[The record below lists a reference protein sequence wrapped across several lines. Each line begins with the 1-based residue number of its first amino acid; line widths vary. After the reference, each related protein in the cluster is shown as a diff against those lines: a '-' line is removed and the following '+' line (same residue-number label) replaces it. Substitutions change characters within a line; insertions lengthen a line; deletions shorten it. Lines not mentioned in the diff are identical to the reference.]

1 MSSGNQDSKSKSGS
15 DSKRSADKRRSS
27 RRKAAA
33 SGASRRL
40 AFPTESETFDIHGST
55 PAPAPSSITP
65 YHSTKES
72 AEAAASTYKPHTSS
86 ILTSSPTNT
95 ERPLSTDKSK
105 NKDKD
110 NDRHDADS
118 SSSDKGSTVSPSEY
132 LTIEPSAPLKL
143 FSSHSAKH
151 TSATPK
157 ALRQDMLPPSA
168 SGMTTPEQ
176 RISPV
181 SGINPATG
189 LSQEVG
195 ASLQLDMGAPRPG
208 HLRSPSS
215 GNTPSQ
221 STTSLR
227 RNASS
232 IITNVD
238 KHGGP
243 RRRRSKNGMRS
254 KSRSLSRPASP
265 TSSVY
270 SDVSSVS
277 GKTLTI
283 VLKLGTSS
291 ICDPVTH
298 MPMLANLSLMVET
311 ITKLKEQGHR
321 VVLVSSGAVGI
332 GLRRMH
338 MAEKPKELAS
348 IQAIAAIGQGRLMAL
363 YDDLF
368 GQLGQPVAQVLL
380 TRNDLSHRTQY
391 LNACN
396 TFEALLEMGVVP
408 IVNENDTVSL
418 GEIRFGDN
426 DTLSAITAG
435 MVHAD
440 YLFLLTDVDCLYTD
454 NPRTNPNAKQVT
466 NVTDIKA
473 LRDAV
478 DVSTAGSAVGTGGM
492 ATKLIAAELAT
503 AAGVTTVITRGS
515 TPQKVIDIVE
525 YFSNPDTQTDSPLPA
540 SVLCTRFIAKTRPM
554 IDRKWWILH
563 GMYCAGTIYVD
574 AGAVVALAKFKKSL
588 FAAGIK
594 RVEGSFSSN
603 QSVRVVY
610 EPEREAHA
618 DTAHLNSAEERVLN
632 AVTPMR
638 SEVIEIGHGLVNYTS
653 AEVKR
658 IRGCHSSEFEAILG
672 YCDSDNV
679 IHRGNM
685 VVTIPDAILDEVF
698 VTMSSKSKIRAEQR
712 APVPVCSPNLSAI

>member
-1 MSSGNQDSKSKSGS
+1 M
-15 DSKRSADKRRSS
+15 
-27 RRKAAA
+27 
-33 SGASRRL
+33 
-40 AFPTESETFDIHGST
+40 
-55 PAPAPSSITP
+55 
-65 YHSTKES
+65 
-72 AEAAASTYKPHTSS
+72 
-86 ILTSSPTNT
+86 
-95 ERPLSTDKSK
+95 
-105 NKDKD
+105 
-110 NDRHDADS
+110 
-118 SSSDKGSTVSPSEY
+118 
-132 LTIEPSAPLKL
+132 
-143 FSSHSAKH
+143 
-151 TSATPK
+151 
-157 ALRQDMLPPSA
+157 
-168 SGMTTPEQ
+168 
-176 RISPV
+176 
-181 SGINPATG
+181 
-189 LSQEVG
+189 SQEVG
-195 ASLQLDMGAPRPG
+195 TSSQLDLGAPRPG
-208 HLRSPSS
+208 HGRSPSA
-215 GNTPSQ
+215 GNTPSS
-221 STTSLR
+221 STASLR

-232 IITNVD
+232 IVTNVD

-243 RRRRSKNGMRS
+243 RRRRSKTNLRS
-254 KSRSLSRPASP
+254 SSRSLSRPGSP
-265 TSSVY
+265 TGSVY
-270 SDVSSVS
+270 SDVSSTS
-277 GKTLTI
+277 GKSLTI

-298 MPMLANLSLMVET
+298 MPLLANLSLMVET
-311 ITKLKEQGHR
+311 IVKLKELGHR

-332 GLRRMH
+332 GLRRLH
-338 MAEKPKELAS
+338 MAQKPKELAG
-348 IQAIAAIGQGRLMAL
+348 IQAIAAVGQGRLMAL

-368 GQLGQPVAQVLL
+368 GQLAQPVAQVLL

-454 NPRTNPNAKQVT
+454 NPRNNPNAKQVT

-478 DVSTAGSAVGTGGM
+478 DVSSAGSAVGTGGM

-525 YFSNPDTQTDSPLPA
+525 YFSNPDTIPDAPVPA
-540 SVLCTRFIAKTRPM
+540 SVLCTRFVAKTRPM

-594 RVEGSFSSN
+594 RVEGMFSSN
-603 QSVRVVY
+603 QAVRV
-610 EPEREAHA
+610 
-618 DTAHLNSAEERVLN
+618 TRVMN
-632 AVTPMR
+632 AVAPIK

-653 AEVKR
+653 AEINR

-672 YCDSDNV
+672 YCDSDCV
-679 IHRGNM
+679 INRGNM
-685 VVTIPDAILDEVF
+685 VITVPDHILDDVF
-698 VTMSSKSKIRAEQR
+698 ITKPHKTKIIAEQR
-712 APVPVCSPNLSAI
+712 APLPVCSPNLSAI

>member
-1 MSSGNQDSKSKSGS
+1 MSSNRDSNR
-15 DSKRSADKRRSS
+15 DSKRSSDKRRSS
-27 RRKAAA
+27 RRKGGSSNTA
-33 SGASRRL
+33 RRL
-40 AFPTESETFDIHGST
+40 AFPTESETFDIHGSSAST
-55 PAPAPSSITP
+55 SSINV
-65 YHSTKES
+65 YHASKES
-72 AEAAASTYKPHTSS
+72 AEAAASVNKPHTSS
-86 ILTSSPTNT
+86 SLINAIESPSHTSKDTDAGSGSGDNSTGSSP
-95 ERPLSTDKSK
+95 
-105 NKDKD
+105 
-110 NDRHDADS
+110 A
-118 SSSDKGSTVSPSEY
+118 EY
-132 LTIEPSAPLKL
+132 LTIQPSTPLKL
-143 FSSHSAKH
+143 HNARAKQPV
-151 TSATPK
+151 PK

-168 SGMTTPEQ
+168 SGMNTPEP
-176 RISPV
+176 RISPTSSV
-181 SGINPATG
+181 AINPATG

-208 HLRSPSS
+208 HGRSPSA

-238 KHGGP
+238 RHGGP

-270 SDVSSVS
+270 SDISSIG
-277 GKTLTI
+277 GKSLTI

-311 ITKLKEQGHR
+311 IVKLKEQGHR

-338 MAEKPKELAS
+338 IAEKPKELAS
-348 IQAIAAIGQGRLMAL
+348 IQAIAAVGQGRLMAL

-368 GQLGQPVAQVLL
+368 GQLAQPVAQVLL

-503 AAGVTTVITRGS
+503 AAGVSTVITRGS

-525 YFSNPDTQTDSPLPA
+525 YFSNPDTQPDAPLPN
-540 SVLCTRFIAKTRPM
+540 SVLCTRFVAKTRPM

-594 RVEGSFSSN
+594 RVEGVFSSN

-610 EPEREAHA
+610 EPA
-618 DTAHLNSAEERVLN
+618 
-632 AVTPMR
+632 
-638 SEVIEIGHGLVNYTS
+638 
-653 AEVKR
+653 
-658 IRGCHSSEFEAILG
+658 
-672 YCDSDNV
+672 
-679 IHRGNM
+679 
-685 VVTIPDAILDEVF
+685 
-698 VTMSSKSKIRAEQR
+698 
-712 APVPVCSPNLSAI
+712 

>member
-1 MSSGNQDSKSKSGS
+1 MSSNRDSKGR
-15 DSKRSADKRRSS
+15 KRSSDKRRSS
-27 RRKAAA
+27 RRKGA
-33 SGASRRL
+33 SSGTSRRL
-40 AFPTESETFDIHGST
+40 AFPTESESFDIHGSSAAT
-55 PAPAPSSITP
+55 TSSINP
-65 YHSTKES
+65 YHSSKES
-72 AEAAASTYKPHTSS
+72 AEAAASVNKPRTSS
-86 ILTSSPTNT
+86 TLINATTAAL
-95 ERPLSTDKSK
+95 
-105 NKDKD
+105 
-110 NDRHDADS
+110 AS
-118 SSSDKGSTVSPSEY
+118 SSQTSKDTGNTSASGDSAGSSGEY
-132 LTIEPSAPLKL
+132 LTIEPSTPLKL
-143 FSSHSAKH
+143 HSSCQKQQSL
-151 TSATPK
+151 PK

-176 RISPV
+176 RISPT
-181 SGINPATG
+181 SASSAAINPVTG

-208 HLRSPSS
+208 HGRSPSS

-227 RNASS
+227 RNTSS

-254 KSRSLSRPASP
+254 KSRSLSRPVSP

-270 SDVSSVS
+270 SDVSSIS
-277 GKTLTI
+277 GKSLTI

-348 IQAIAAIGQGRLMAL
+348 IQAIAAVGQGRLMAL

-492 ATKLIAAELAT
+492 ATKLIAAELAI

-525 YFSNPDTQTDSPLPA
+525 YFSNPDTQPDAPLPN

-594 RVEGSFSSN
+594 RVEGVFSSN

-610 EPEREAHA
+610 EPEREVHE
-618 DTAHLNSAEERVLN
+618 DTENLNTEEERVMN
-632 AVTPMR
+632 AVAPIK
-638 SEVIEIGHGLVNYTS
+638 SEVIEIGHGLANYTS
-653 AEVKR
+653 AEINR
-658 IRGCHSSEFEAILG
+658 IHGCHSSEFEAILG

-685 VVTIPDAILDEVF
+685 VVTVSDNILDDVF